1 MNTARK
7 RVRVTLAATMLATVL
22 GLCAGLLLGCGLALR
37 QAVLRLQQ
45 DTGRL
50 IAEENATLKESYSA
64 MKQMQ
69 MNRASMVTVRSW
81 G

>member
-1 MNTARK
+1 MDDRPFAPTIY
-7 RVRVTLAATMLATVL
+7 LAPPPLEKWVERDAYSSSELL
-22 GLCAGLLLGCGLALR
+22 SPYPPKAGA
-37 QAVLRLQQ
+37 
-45 DTGRL
+45 
-50 IAEENATLKESYSA
+50 KYSA